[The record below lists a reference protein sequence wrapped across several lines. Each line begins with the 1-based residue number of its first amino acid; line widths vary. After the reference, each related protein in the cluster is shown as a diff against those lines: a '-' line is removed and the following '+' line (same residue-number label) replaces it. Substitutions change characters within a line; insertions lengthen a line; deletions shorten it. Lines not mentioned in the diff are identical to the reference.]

1 MKKVTQPMTARG
13 TLADHLKETD
23 TEIDIVPWNE
33 LMWKLEKQE
42 RYDRHMAR
50 EKNDKRK

>member
-1 MKKVTQPMTARG
+1 MEKVTQPMTARG

-33 LMWKLEKQE
+33 LT
-42 RYDRHMAR
+42 
-50 EKNDKRK
+50 